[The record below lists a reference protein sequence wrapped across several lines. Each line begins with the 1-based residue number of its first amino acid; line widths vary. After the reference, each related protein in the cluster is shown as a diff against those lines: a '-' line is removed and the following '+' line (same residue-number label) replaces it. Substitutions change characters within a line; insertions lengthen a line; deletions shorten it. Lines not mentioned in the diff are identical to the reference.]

1 MKGGRGALPTCER
14 ICITDVMSSCL
25 GHTNV
30 YHVSGVPLSL
40 PGTEQVTPNAS
51 VINSA
56 LRIVMKKQARQQSSS
71 LGREARSRSSGLP
84 ATQRSPPPSGPS
96 QRCSWWGHM
105 QRDPL
110 PPAAS
115 FSLAFLLFSLSL
127 QLIQEQG
134 GHNEPGAKF
143 QSSFRSSFR
152 AKSAQLLPGIEV
164 HSRLPAL
171 QEPAWPK
178 GTHGLAGRP
187 WPAPQAVST
196 SSPSSGFPRASTT
209 PFPSPVLPSFP

>member
-51 VINSA
+51 IINSA

-134 GHNEPGAKF
+134 GHNEPGAEAVSE
-143 QSSFRSSFR
+143 QSPLSSCLGSRYTRGCLPCRSR
-152 AKSAQLLPGIEV
+152 PGPRGPTAWPGDRGLLPK
-164 HSRLPAL
+164 
-171 QEPAWPK
+171 Q
-178 GTHGLAGRP
+178 
-187 WPAPQAVST
+187 
-196 SSPSSGFPRASTT
+196 
-209 PFPSPVLPSFP
+209 